1 MIFTII
7 SLSRC
12 ALFFGTWALAFLVGT
27 LSAEDIK
34 MTKLEIIT
42 QWEKVFRRKAK
53 NDIKKLRKAEIQ
65 NIIDYTKE
73 KRRLR
78 RKNNGK
84 T

>member
-1 MIFTII
+1 
-7 SLSRC
+7 
-12 ALFFGTWALAFLVGT
+12 
-27 LSAEDIK
+27 
-34 MTKLEIIT
+34 MTKPEIIA

-65 NIIDYTKE
+65 HIIDYTKE

-78 RKNNGK
+78 RKNYGK